1 MISLAS
7 CHFGHSYPLCVRSS
21 FLNDWQLVVF
31 PIAIKSLPASTP
43 MAKIDNWK
51 YEIRRALRMH
61 RVTDARRALSAAL
74 EEMVRTGDAVTG
86 PTNND
91 YSFSFPFHRKDAK
104 FHVWRIKQRGIT
116 EVDQMDAV
124 AAAIILPSEG
134 PVLAHISGRQRI
146 PGTEPTLTSR
156 KLTSDEAI
164 LTR

>member
-1 MISLAS
+1 
-7 CHFGHSYPLCVRSS
+7 
-21 FLNDWQLVVF
+21 
-31 PIAIKSLPASTP
+31 
-43 MAKIDNWK
+43 
-51 YEIRRALRMH
+51 
-61 RVTDARRALSAAL
+61 
-74 EEMVRTGDAVTG
+74 MVRTGDAVTG

-104 FHVWRIKQRGIT
+104 FHVWQIKQRGIT

-156 KLTSDEAI
+156 KLTSDEGI